1 MDYCVYQSPVG
12 PLTLVAS
19 ALGLAGLY
27 FEEHQHFQQPEHWRR
42 QNQSVL
48 FQEVQ
53 NQLDAY
59 FAGTRQHFDL
69 PLDIS
74 SGTAFQRAVWQALL
88 TVPYGQTASYA
99 QIAQQIGRPAAVRA
113 VGAANGR
120 NPLSIVVPC
129 HRIIASNG
137 ALTGYAG
144 GLLNKTYL
152 LQHEAVKAATAST
165 DATSAQ
171 GLMAA

>member
-1 MDYCVYQSPVG
+1 MMDYCVYQSPVG
-12 PLTLVAS
+12 QLTLVSS
-19 ALGLAGLY
+19 ALGLAGVY
-27 FEEHQHFQQPEHWRR
+27 FEQHRHFKQPENWRR
-42 QNQSVL
+42 QNQLAL
-48 FQEVQ
+48 FQEVKH
-53 NQLDAY
+53 QLDAY

-69 PLDIS
+69 PLDV
-74 SGTAFQRAVWQALL
+74 SGGTVFQQAVWQTLL

-144 GLLNKTYL
+144 GLSNKTYL
-152 LQHEAVKAATAST
+152 LRHEAAIAST
-165 DATSAQ
+165 DATSEQ
-171 GLMAA
+171 GLIAA